1 MLDLFYQAQ
10 WDELYAFFAEG
21 HPPLAVQ
28 LLVVNTIFF
37 MVFILRRAR
46 GARSLRS
53 ETAMVVQGLLLF
65 ANASI
70 LFQDYVWHYKDRL
83 IDAIPSF

>member
-1 MLDLFYQAQ
+1 M
-10 WDELYAFFAEG
+10 
-21 HPPLAVQ
+21 
-28 LLVVNTIFF
+28 
-37 MVFILRRAR
+37 R

-65 ANASI
+65 ANAAI

-83 IDAIPSF
+83 IDAIPTF